1 MLHRL
6 IEFAWRPFLLDFGR
20 HFPLVVIGA
29 GIVLLMLGRVGVR
42 AGVPWVVRHPDA
54 RRRFRNGIA
63 LGHPLMLVL
72 IFGFLLGDGRA
83 GPPESFRVGTDFG
96 PLHTRPLYWHLFAS
110 TACTVALG
118 GFLLGVFAG
127 LGSPDRKKPSRP
139 LPSGWPLL
147 AGLAVAAAMTVAGVE
162 FVRWFRPA
170 TAYQLAGWEVDFAD
184 ASPDAAGL
192 HVFLFAH
199 FTICI
204 LAAIACAADRK
215 DAFVTPA
222 MAASVVLMLLTHAY
236 GFLAYWHGSLWPL
249 TAAALAGVFLWQM
262 ASRVTFRHRV
272 RGFGNAYDAPVNVAD
287 PPRLPLPP
295 ELLPLPWFDAPRP
308 AAGALILLDVSG
320 AGAAGAAWVNLVLD
334 RLNRE
339 FPGFTHRVH
348 LIAGTGGAMLGAAA
362 HVACL
367 REPARRGDAAH
378 WSVNGRSV
386 TPNDLAR
393 ELAKDTLSPV
403 VRAGLFDDAVQKFLP
418 APAARDRGD
427 ALEDAWRQR
436 LGDALEGTFGSLLNG
451 ERDGWRPSLVFAP
464 RTEDGR
470 RVLVS
475 NRDLGP
481 LTYLGPTA
489 VGWELF
495 RVFGNQGTLP
505 LAAAARMASGL
516 PVLSPAAELPTVPRQ
531 RLVNEI
537 NDDGG
542 LAVVGA
548 WLEEALRHPAILDH
562 VAPRILLVRI
572 ADRPAA
578 PEYSPMLAAITR
590 GFYELMGPDH
600 FHTEDFINTAEAP
613 ATWFVPPAI
622 LRDMAAVADS
632 AGDTPVGKAVT
643 RLRAWLGLPGAGGGP
658 AAGTE

>member
-6 IEFAWRPFLLDFGR
+6 IEYAHHAFLFGLGR
-20 HFPLVVIGA
+20 HFPLVVIGTLV
-29 GIVLLMLGRVGVR
+29 VLAMMGRVGAG
-42 AGVPWVVRHPDA
+42 AGVPWVVRHPRA
-54 RRRFRNGIA
+54 GRRLRNGIA
-63 LGHPLMLVL
+63 LGHPLMLIL
-72 IFGFLLGDGRA
+72 LHGFLLGDGLA

-96 PLHTRPLYWHLFAS
+96 ALHTRAVYWYLFAS
-110 TACTVALG
+110 VVCAVALG
-118 GFLLGVFAG
+118 GFLLGVFVG
-127 LGSPDRKKPSRP
+127 LGAPGRKR

-147 AGLAVAAAMTVAGVE
+147 AGVAVSAVMHAAGLE

-170 TAYQLAGWEVDFAD
+170 TVYAAFGWEVDFA
-184 ASPDAAGL
+184 AVTPDAAGL

-199 FTICI
+199 FIICVV
-204 LAAIACAADRK
+204 AAIACSADRGHGF
-215 DAFVTPA
+215 ATPV
-222 MAASVVLMLLTHAY
+222 MAASIVLMMLVHAY
-236 GFLAYWHGSLWPL
+236 GFWAFWHGSLWPL
-249 TAAALAGVFLWQM
+249 TAATVAAVFLWQA
-262 ASRVTFRHRV
+262 ASRVTYRHRL
-272 RGFGNAYDAPVNVAD
+272 RGFGNAYDKPVNPAE

-295 ELLPLPWFDAPRP
+295 ELVPLPWFDAPRP
-308 AAGALILLDVSG
+308 AAGALILLDVAG
-320 AGAAGAAWVNLVLD
+320 AGAAGAAWVNLVLG

-367 REPARRGDAAH
+367 REPARLGDPAH
-378 WSVNGRSV
+378 WLMNGKGV

-393 ELAKDTLSPV
+393 ELAKSTLSPV
-403 VRAGLFDDAVQKFLP
+403 VRTGVFDDLVRRFVPTSAT
-418 APAARDRGD
+418 RDRGD
-427 ALEDAWRQR
+427 ALEQAWRHR

-451 ERDGWRPSLVFAP
+451 ERAGWRPSLVFSP
-464 RTEDGR
+464 RTDAGQ
-470 RVLVS
+470 RVLIS

-505 LAAAARMASGL
+505 LATATRMACGL
-516 PVLSPAAELPTVPRQ
+516 PVLAPAADLPTVPRQ
-531 RLVNEI
+531 RVVNETT
-537 NDDGG
+537 DDGG

-578 PEYSPMLAAITR
+578 PEYSPMLAALTR

-600 FHTEDFINTAEAP
+600 FHTEDVINAVETP
-613 ATWFVPPAI
+613 ATWFVPP
-622 LRDMAAVADS
+622 DMFHDMEALAD
-632 AGDTPVGKAVT
+632 APDGAVGKTVT
-643 RLRAWLGLPGAGGGP
+643 RLRSWLGFPGTGG
-658 AAGTE
+658 E